1 MKCLQVL
8 FQEKLMALNFKPELI
23 GCFSTPCAENPTVA
37 MMEAAFSH
45 HGMDWRYINTEVQPE
60 DLEAA
65 VGGALAMG
73 WRGFNLSIPHKV
85 SIIDYLDGLGESA
98 SVIGAVN
105 TVVRRGDKFIGE
117 NTDGKGFL
125 KALQKVVNPEGKS
138 VVIFGAGGAARAVA
152 VELAFAGVTNITI
165 VNRSTDRGQILVNLL
180 NHNTPAQASF
190 HVWSSTYDL
199 PEETDIVINV
209 TSIGLFPDGDAKID
223 FNVDTLKSN
232 MVVADAITNPP
243 RTRLMRD
250 AEERGCKALDGMG
263 MLVNQGIIAL
273 KYWTGQD
280 IDPVPMRKCLDEI
293 FDT

>member
-1 MKCLQVL
+1 
-8 FQEKLMALNFKPELI
+8 
-23 GCFSTPCAENPTVA
+23 
-37 MMEAAFSH
+37 
-45 HGMDWRYINTEVQPE
+45 
-60 DLEAA
+60 
-65 VGGALAMG
+65 
-73 WRGFNLSIPHKV
+73 
-85 SIIDYLDGLGESA
+85 
-98 SVIGAVN
+98 
-105 TVVRRGDKFIGE
+105 
-117 NTDGKGFL
+117 
-125 KALQKVVNPEGKS
+125 
-138 VVIFGAGGAARAVA
+138 
-152 VELAFAGVTNITI
+152 VTNITI

-280 IDPVPMRKCLDEI
+280 IDPAPMRKCLDEI